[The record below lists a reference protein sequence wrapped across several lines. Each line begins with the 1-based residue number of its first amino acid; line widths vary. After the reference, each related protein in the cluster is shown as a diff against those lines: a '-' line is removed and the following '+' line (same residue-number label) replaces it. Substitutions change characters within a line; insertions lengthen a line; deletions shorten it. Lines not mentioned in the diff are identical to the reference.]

1 MDNRNNELFNGFID
15 IPNNTNQNDLDYYFK
30 PQKTTES
37 VINDTDSIEVLQP
50 NLSSDNLEILGDNL
64 SQENLIVNPSL
75 NSNTEPEI
83 LQFETTNN
91 VEQLNEQGR
100 PINHELLK
108 NLAKDT
114 NDLVNPDMINPLG
127 KTKEQNT
134 SVNIEEPKVDYE
146 EINTKKGYVFMA
158 VVFLIIIVFIILLP
172 QLISLLGF

>member
-1 MDNRNNELFNGFID
+1 MDNKNNELFNGFID
-15 IPNNTNQNDLDYYFK
+15 VPNNTNQNDLDYYVQ
-30 PQKTTES
+30 PRSASEPI
-37 VINDTDSIEVLQP
+37 INDNDSIEVLQP

-64 SQENLIVNPSL
+64 SQENLIVNTSL

-83 LQFETTNN
+83 LQFETIND
-91 VEQLNEQGR
+91 VEQLNEQGK

-127 KTKEQNT
+127 KPKEQNT
-134 SVNIEEPKVDYE
+134 SVNVEEPKVDYE

-172 QLISLLGF
+172 KIIALLGF